1 MNDENKK
8 LLNEE
13 TAREIKELR
22 KLTPGS
28 PEHSAAVE
36 SVERLY
42 KTGLEEQKALDQKR
56 EGQKDRW
63 TKIVTAVVGTG
74 AQLGF
79 LAVWFEKSLDFEK
92 TGGWSNSVVRNI
104 TRFLKMPKN

>member
-8 LLNEE
+8 LLEAE
-13 TAREIKELR
+13 TAREIKELS

-56 EGQKDRW
+56 EARKDRW
-63 TKIVTAVVGTG
+63 FKTGAAVIGTG

-92 TGGWSNSVVRNI
+92 TGGWSTSVFRNI
-104 TRFLKMPKN
+104 TRFLKLPKI